1 MVVYHDLPWKLLYG
15 NGHAVHWSFRPSMV
29 SDLPPVTDGF
39 DGLTWFVRWGL
50 IVALIIAAIFL
61 PFVVTV
67 YAITGF
73 VPNIQNL
80 VQVSFNLG

>member
-1 MVVYHDLPWKLLYG
+1 MLATQVFLGTLINSCLLIIYDSHHNILPI
-15 NGHAVHWSFRPSMV
+15 
-29 SDLPPVTDGF
+29 
-39 DGLTWFVRWGL
+39 RWGL

-80 VQVSFNLG
+80 VQVCESLFNLD

>member
-1 MVVYHDLPWKLLYG
+1 MNSSSLITYDSHRSIL
-15 NGHAVHWSFRPSMV
+15 SI
-29 SDLPPVTDGF
+29 
-39 DGLTWFVRWGL
+39 RWGL

-80 VQVSFNLG
+80 VQVCESLFSLHRLG